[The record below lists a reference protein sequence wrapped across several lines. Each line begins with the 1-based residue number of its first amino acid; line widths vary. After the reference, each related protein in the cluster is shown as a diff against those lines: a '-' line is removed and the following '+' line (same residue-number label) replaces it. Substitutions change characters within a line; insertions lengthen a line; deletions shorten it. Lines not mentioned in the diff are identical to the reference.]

1 MPEKYVGV
9 FIELQLVNMQE
20 IVAWVLQQMY
30 IPYANA
36 TKRNISTILVSYVP
50 KTSRVTQKR

>member
-1 MPEKYVGV
+1 
-9 FIELQLVNMQE
+9 
-20 IVAWVLQQMY
+20 MY